1 MPCISLGGALE
12 IMTVAAGKDISMP
25 DGMMSRERNVKA
37 QYVCVAGT
45 IVRRFRPRVNAAI
58 EDIRI

>member
-1 MPCISLGGALE
+1 
-12 IMTVAAGKDISMP
+12 MP
-25 DGMMSRERNVKA
+25 DGVMSRERNVKA

-45 IVRRFRPRVNAAI
+45 AVRRIRPRVNAAI